1 MFAVDVDV
9 RHRAFEIAQ
18 KITEGSI
25 TRLDYVD
32 NSKLIFETANCLKHL
47 HEALGY
53 AEDDAAG
60 LEAELEGVQ
69 VGASK
74 LESENNALKN
84 WQASLEQ
91 TIKLQEADI
100 EYFKAIADG
109 KDYVPTILLK
119 ESEKQLVE
127 ANNKIAVQA
136 QKIVELRRHL
146 GDIRQDNDGL
156 SALAE
161 REAGR
166 VDEFQVSELQV
177 SSLVSENNSL
187 TQTIEDLRAENAR
200 LKAAGAYLRKPRRS
214 YLKGAVSAVGDV
226 VRLVVGGGR

>member
-60 LEAELEGVQ
+60 LEAEL
-69 VGASK
+69 
-74 LESENNALKN
+74 
-84 WQASLEQ
+84 
-91 TIKLQEADI
+91 D
-100 EYFKAIADG
+100 
-109 KDYVPTILLK
+109 
-119 ESEKQLVE
+119 E
-127 ANNKIAVQA
+127 ANAKIAEQA
-136 QKIVELRRHL
+136 QKIVELRHHL
-146 GDIRQDNDGL
+146 GEIRQDNDGL

-166 VDEFQVSELQV
+166 VDEFNERQISDFHVSQ
-177 SSLVSENNSL
+177 LVSENNSL

-200 LKAAGAYLRKPRRS
+200 LKAAGDYLRKPRRS
-214 YLKGAVSAVGDV
+214 YLAGTVSAIGDV